1 MISSAGRP
9 RIAMYSHDTMGLGHM
24 RRNFLLGK
32 TLAGSHLEP
41 NILLLSGAIDAKSF
55 YMPTGVDCVT
65 LPSLYKEH
73 SGTYSSRRLRMS
85 LDELI
90 SIRRRILRSSV
101 AAFDP
106 HLLIVD
112 AAPLGVSGELD
123 ATLRQLKAERLTTC
137 VLGMRDVW
145 DEPGAVALEWA
156 KKKNWGAVR
165 TYYDQVWVY
174 GDPTVYDT
182 VREYRLE
189 EDIAAKVR
197 YTGYLGRSADSIAP
211 TVDYA
216 EMPESYG
223 RPFSLCVMGGGQ
235 DGMLV
240 AEAFLK
246 ADFPRGLAGLL
257 ITGPYMSPKDMKRLR
272 GLAAARRSLRVIDF
286 VPEPLSFIRKAE
298 SVVSMGGYNAVCEI
312 VSFGKRALIVPR
324 VWPRKEQLIRAERMR
339 ALGLIEMAHPHDLG
353 PDVIT
358 EFLRRGRVAPQPSA
372 PIDMGGLAKVS
383 ALAESLLAGTGFG
396 AEATTVGGNRERG
409 I

>member
-1 MISSAGRP
+1 
-9 RIAMYSHDTMGLGHM
+9 M

-32 TLAGSHLEP
+32 ALAGSNLEP
-41 NILLLSGAIDAKSF
+41 NVLLLSGAIDAKSF
-55 YMPTGVDCVT
+55 YMPQGVDCVT
-65 LPSLYKEH
+65 LPSLYKEQA
-73 SGTYSSRRLRMS
+73 GKYSSRRLRMP
-85 LDELI
+85 LEELI
-90 SIRRRILRSSV
+90 SIRGRILRNSV

-123 ATLRQLKAERLTTC
+123 STLRQLKAEGRTTC

-145 DEPGAVALEWA
+145 DEPEAIAREWVS
-156 KKKNWGAVR
+156 KKNWEAVR

-182 VREYRLE
+182 AREYQVE
-189 EDIAAKVR
+189 EDLAARVR

-216 EMPESYG
+216 EMPESYV

-235 DGMLV
+235 DGMCI
-240 AEAFLK
+240 AEAFLE
-246 ADFPRGLAGLL
+246 ADFPRGQAGLL
-257 ITGPYMSPKDMKRLR
+257 ITGPFMSPKDMQKLR
-272 GLAAARRSLRVIDF
+272 GLAAAKRRLKVIDF

-312 VSFGKRALIVPR
+312 ISFGKRALIVPR
-324 VWPRKEQLIRAERMR
+324 VWPRKEQLIRAERLR
-339 ALGLIEMAHPHDLG
+339 ALGLIEMTHPDDLG

-358 EFLRRGRVAPQPSA
+358 EFLRNDRGGPSR
-372 PIDMGGLAKVS
+372 PSVRINMDGLAKVS
-383 ALAESLLAGTGFG
+383 ALAESLLAAKGFEVG
-396 AEATTVGGNRERG
+396 ATIFGGKRER
-409 I
+409 